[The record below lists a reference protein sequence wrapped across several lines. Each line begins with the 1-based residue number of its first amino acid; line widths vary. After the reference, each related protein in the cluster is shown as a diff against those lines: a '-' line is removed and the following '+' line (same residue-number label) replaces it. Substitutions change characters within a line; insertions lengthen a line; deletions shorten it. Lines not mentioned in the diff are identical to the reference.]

1 MGKKNNII
9 EINGKRYDAH
19 TGAAIGHAPVTVK
32 PASKPI
38 AVHHHTDT
46 PAVKEPTVHHS
57 TTTTRKTAKK
67 LPSHAPQRST
77 TLMRK
82 AVKKPSPSLKRHVK
96 AIGHTSSLVDQPDAP
111 VVPKL
116 SFGNPDPKRL
126 QHASHIKKSRLISH
140 FNFNQSQ
147 PAYAVPVTVVTPSK
161 PVFTPKA
168 PKRRLAPDASDIFER
183 AVQQATSHLEPAYK
197 THKKRRL
204 YLVRKHTKH
213 ARA

>member
-19 TGAAIGHAPVTVK
+19 TGTAIGHTPITVQ
-32 PASKPI
+32 
-38 AVHHHTDT
+38 HHTDT
-46 PAVKEPTVHHS
+46 DAPIAKKPSSRHP
-57 TTTTRKTAKK
+57 AKK

-82 AVKKPSPSLKRHVK
+82 AVKKPSPALKRHVK

-126 QHASHIKKSRLISH
+126 QHASHIKQSRLISH
-140 FNFNQSQ
+140 FNFDQSQ
-147 PAYAVPVTVVTPSK
+147 PTYTVPVTVVAPSK

-168 PKRRLAPDASDIFER
+168 PKRRPAPDASDIFER

-204 YLVRKHTKH
+204 HLAKKH